1 MGLNKYKGF
10 IPGQKLPAENVNSI
24 DPENIDPRSAG
35 YLTGGTGHSALSVFQ
50 ALANGANDGKI
61 KINIDG
67 TVYDNLALDL
77 TITNTES
84 TLINQ
89 LSGTSATA
97 GGPTGQSF
105 TLSQKTKIKS
115 LSAYFNSTPSSASAR
130 IRVGKS
136 MTSEIVGESTSV
148 VLGSPTTFTFG
159 DGVVLEAGTY
169 TFEMKHAT
177 GYIYF
182 TTSNPYS
189 GGDAF
194 IQGSWRSGYDI
205 KFSVIA
211 ATIDIVSSL
220 DEIANFIQSAIRTAI
235 GSLETVV
242 YDTDHFVITSAYAGS
257 TSQILKLMTPTSGTD
272 ISGAGATAY
281 LDCADNA
288 TETLGT
294 GEDFNLV
301 RLNENGKLP
310 IEILS
315 PIRAIASNTLRAS
328 ADTERS
334 RGNTETTPTKMKEI
348 STEYGGILRVKFE
361 GKGQSG
367 SQQHAQIYKNG
378 VAFGTLRTFTDA
390 TYREYSGDL
399 LFEKGDL
406 IQLYLWVSFSNS
418 SYRAYGKNF
427 RVYFDLQK
435 GDEANTNLD

>member
-10 IPGQKLPAENVNSI
+10 IGGQPLPAENVNSI
-24 DPENIDPRSAG
+24 DPKNIDPQTVG
-35 YLTGGTGHSALSVFQ
+35 YLTGGTGHSALAVFQ
-50 ALANGANDGKI
+50 SLSSGANNGKI
-61 KINIDG
+61 KINVNREVYDDVAIDLFSHLDGSYSNGSSTKALNYPRGGVFVAGVATIQILESFQFQQWESGSITITLRTGATVGSGDVLWTDTFLAAVNTHYTRTLSTPIALTEGASYNFQITGAGGGYLLADNTLRFTVYGKKRG
-67 TVYDNLALDL
+67 TV
-77 TITNTES
+77 
-84 TLINQ
+84 
-89 LSGTSATA
+89 
-97 GGPTGQSF
+97 
-105 TLSQKTKIKS
+105 
-115 LSAYFNSTPSSASAR
+115 
-130 IRVGKS
+130 V
-136 MTSEIVGESTSV
+136 
-148 VLGSPTTFTFG
+148 
-159 DGVVLEAGTY
+159 
-169 TFEMKHAT
+169 
-177 GYIYF
+177 
-182 TTSNPYS
+182 
-189 GGDAF
+189 
-194 IQGSWRSGYDI
+194 
-205 KFSVIA
+205 
-211 ATIDIVSSL
+211 SL
-220 DEIANFIQSAIRTAI
+220 DDVALRVQDAIRALTNENDMVI
-235 GSLETVV
+235 
-242 YDTDHFVITSAYAGS
+242 YDTNKFKLTSGHLGR
-257 TSQILKLMTPTSGTD
+257 TSQILKLMTPSTGAD
-272 ISGAGATAY
+272 ISGAGATPY
-281 LDCADNA
+281 LDCAANA

-315 PIRAIASNTLRAS
+315 PIRAIASDTLRAS

-367 SQQHAQIYKNG
+367 SQQHARIYKNG

-390 TYREYSGDL
+390 TYREYSEDL